1 MGNIIRLYHT
11 NDLHSHMEEME
22 KIHTFVER
30 KRREASLKGES
41 FLLVDLGDHADR
53 FRMETEGTMGKANRS
68 VLDYT
73 GYDVVTLGN
82 NELLTISNVD
92 LAEMYDR
99 VPFSIVSS
107 NVRQKENNELPN
119 WLQPWTIREIAGT
132 RIAFLGATVS
142 YPLVYDLLGWQVD
155 DPIAC
160 IARDVALLRSQV
172 DVIVVLSHLGIFM
185 DRNLATAVPDIDVII
200 GAHTHH
206 LLEEPERIGTTMI
219 VAAGKYG
226 EYIGEVNIMVDHAS
240 RPRFDACVHLI
251 ELEES
256 SPNMSEFINQLRTVA
271 YHHMAEPITELK
283 EALTISWHKE
293 SAFANLLADELRTW
307 TGAPISLVNS
317 GVLLGSLP
325 AGVASW
331 GKLHAVCPHPINPV
345 VVEISGKAIREALE
359 QSLQPL
365 FQNKKIRGFGFR
377 GKMLGSLAVS
387 GLQVVTVPMLEGS
400 HVQAVYMGDELLKDG
415 EMYQLA
421 TIDMFTFGSGYV
433 TLKEGKL
440 LKYYVPEFLRDLLK
454 DAIQDPSRIEKAKEK
469 RWHETLIFDVPLGLD
484 DGSALM

>member
-30 KRREASLKGES
+30 KRNEANLRGES

-68 VLDYT
+68 ILDYT

-82 NELLTISNVD
+82 NELLTIPNVD
-92 LAEMYDR
+92 LEEMYNQ

-107 NVRQKENNELPN
+107 NVRQKENKQLPN
-119 WLQPWTIREIAGT
+119 WLQPWTIREVKGT

-155 DPIAC
+155 DPIES
-160 IARDVALLRSQV
+160 IARDVSLLRSQV
-172 DVIVVLSHLGIFM
+172 DVIVVLSHLGIFS
-185 DRNLATAVPDIDVII
+185 DRKLATAVPGIDVII

-206 LLEEPERIGTTMI
+206 LLKEPERIGTTML

-226 EYIGEVNIMVDHAS
+226 EYIGEVKMIVDQAS
-240 RPRFDACVHLI
+240 QPRFDACVHLI

-256 SPNMSEFINQLRTVA
+256 SPSMSKFIHQLRTEA
-271 YHHMAEPITELK
+271 YHHMAEPIAKLE

-293 SAFANLLADELRTW
+293 STFANLLADELRTW
-307 TGAPISLVNS
+307 TGAPIALVNS

-325 AGVASW
+325 AGLVSW

-345 VVEISGKAIREALE
+345 VVEISGKAIREALV
-359 QSLQPL
+359 QSLQP
-365 FQNKKIRGFGFR
+365 FYQNQNIRGFGFR

-387 GLQVVTVPMLEGS
+387 GLQVVTVPIQEGS
-400 HVQAVYMGDELLKDG
+400 CVQAVYVGNELLNDN
-415 EMYQLA
+415 EVYQLA

-454 DAIQDPSRIEKAKEK
+454 DAIQDSSRIEKAKEK
-469 RWHETLIFDVPLGLD
+469 RWHETLIFDVPYE
-484 DGSALM
+484 SE

>member
-30 KRREASLKGES
+30 KRNEASMRGES

-68 VLDYT
+68 ILGYT

-92 LAEMYDR
+92 LAEMYDQ
-99 VPFSIVSS
+99 VPFSVVSS
-107 NVRQKENNELPN
+107 NVRQMENKQLPN
-119 WLQPWTIREIAGT
+119 WIQPWAIREIKGT

-142 YPLVYDLLGWQVD
+142 YPLVYDLLGWEVG

-172 DVIVVLSHLGIFM
+172 DVIVVLSHLGIFS
-185 DRNLATAVPDIDVII
+185 DRKLASDVPGIDVII

-206 LLEEPERIGTTMI
+206 LLEEPERIGSTMI

-226 EYIGEVNIMVDHAS
+226 EYIGEVKIMVDQS
-240 RPRFDACVHLI
+240 KPRFDACVHLT

-256 SPNMSEFINQLRTVA
+256 SVSMSEFIHQLRTEA
-271 YHHMAEPITELK
+271 YHHMAEPIAELE

-293 SAFANLLADELRTW
+293 STFANLLADELRTW
-307 TGAPISLVNS
+307 TGVPISLVNS

-325 AGVASW
+325 AGIVTW

-359 QSLQPL
+359 QSLQPSY
-365 FQNKKIRGFGFR
+365 QNQKIRGFGFR

-387 GLQVVTVPMLEGS
+387 GLQVVTVPMLEGNC
-400 HVQAVYMGDELLKDG
+400 VQAVYIGDELLKDG

-454 DAIQDPSRIEKAKEK
+454 DAIQDSSKIEKANEK
-469 RWHETLIFDVPLGLD
+469 RWHGTLIFDVPQGSD